1 VPGVEDP
8 PVRPDQARD
17 NLRGALWILG
27 AAVMNAVV
35 MSLVK
40 LTGETLPPAV
50 IAFFR
55 GVFGL
60 LIMAP
65 FMWRTGLAGFQ
76 SRRPGLQLV
85 RAVSS
90 GLILLAGFYAFVHL
104 PLAQV
109 TSILFSRP
117 LFLLVLAALL
127 LGERL
132 RLYRSA
138 ATLAGFV
145 GVLIV
150 VRPGP
155 SMDPAALIAL
165 AAALMAAGNI
175 VMVKILTRTDRTET
189 LIFYAVLGQT
199 LTLAIPAALDWRT
212 PDGREWALLLGVAVA
227 ATLLQTCMVRGY
239 RIAEA
244 SAMAPYDY
252 SRLLFSTMAGFMLFQ
267 EVPDIWTGLGA
278 LILVA
283 STFYITRRE
292 RQLAR
297 AGKG

>member
-8 PVRPDQARD
+8 PIRPDQARD

-40 LTGETLPPAV
+40 LTGETLPPTV

-65 FMWRTGLAGFQ
+65 FMWRTGLAGFHSQ
-76 SRRPGLQLV
+76 RPGLQLV
-85 RAVSS
+85 RAISS

-117 LFLLVLAALL
+117 LFMLVLAALL

-155 SMDPAALIAL
+155 SMDPSALIAL

-199 LTLAIPAALDWRT
+199 LTLAVPAALDWRT